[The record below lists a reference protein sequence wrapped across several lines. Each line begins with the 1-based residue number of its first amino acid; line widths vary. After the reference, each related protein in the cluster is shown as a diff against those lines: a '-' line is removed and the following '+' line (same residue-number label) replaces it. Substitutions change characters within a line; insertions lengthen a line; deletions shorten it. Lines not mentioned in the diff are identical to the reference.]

1 MSGMPTIIP
10 KLSRSRESCRSSLSV
25 TARIRPNIASR
36 LHSRRRLRIAPEPRR
51 GDEHVL
57 EARVHDRDLRIDAG
71 RFETPTH
78 ARRSIRRLWIEQR
91 VQPACRA
98 ARCS

>member
-36 LHSRRRLRIAPEPRR
+36 LRRRRPRIAPETRR

-71 RFETPTH
+71 RFEAPTH
-78 ARRSIRRLWIEQR
+78 ARRRIRRLWIEQR